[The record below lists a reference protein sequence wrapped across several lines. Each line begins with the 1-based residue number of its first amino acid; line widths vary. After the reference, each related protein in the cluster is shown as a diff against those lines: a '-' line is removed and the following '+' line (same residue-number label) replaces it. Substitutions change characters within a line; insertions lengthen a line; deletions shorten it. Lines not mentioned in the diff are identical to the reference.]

1 MDGVTLASRN
11 AHKARELEVLLPGWH
26 IAPLDVDD
34 YPEET
39 GSTYYEN
46 ALIKAR
52 FAHGRFGGWTIGE
65 DSGIEVAALGGR
77 PGVHSARYARE
88 AARVVGQAADT
99 RPEDRVASGD
109 PGGAPAIA
117 RLLEELRNVDDRRA
131 RYVSEL
137 VAIAPDGEELRGTG
151 ILEGTIAEHP
161 RGSGG
166 FGYDPVF
173 VPEGTHLTVGELGD
187 AWKREHSHRARA
199 VRALRKAFE
208 RRLDGA

>member
-1 MDGVTLASRN
+1 MTSERLTLASRN
-11 AHKARELEVLLPGWH
+11 AHKARELEVLLPGWE

-39 GSTYYEN
+39 GATYYEN

-52 FAHGRFGGWTIGE
+52 FAHGRAGGWTLGE

-77 PGVHSARYARE
+77 PGVHSARYA
-88 AARVVGQAADT
+88 
-99 RPEDRVASGD
+99 PE
-109 PGGAPAIA
+109 GAPAIA
-117 RLLEELRNVDDRRA
+117 KLLEELRKVDDRRA

-151 ILEGTIAEHP
+151 ILAGTIADGP

-173 VPEGTHLTVGELGD
+173 VPQGQHLTVGELGD

-199 VRALRKAFE
+199 VRSLREALE
-208 RRLDGA
+208 RRLDRA

>member
-26 IAPLDVDD
+26 IEPLDADD

-52 FAHGRFGGWTIGE
+52 FAHGRTGGWTIGE
-65 DSGIEVAALGGR
+65 DSGIEVDALGGR
-77 PGVHSARYARE
+77 PGVHSARYA
-88 AARVVGQAADT
+88 
-99 RPEDRVASGD
+99 PE
-109 PGGAPAIA
+109 GAPAIA
-117 RLLEELRNVDDRRA
+117 KLLAELRDVDERRA

-151 ILEGTIAEHP
+151 ILEGTIADGP

-173 VPEGTHLTVGELGD
+173 VPTGEQLTVGELGD
-187 AWKREHSHRARA
+187 GWKQEHSHRARA
-199 VRALRKAFE
+199 VRALREAFE

>member
-1 MDGVTLASRN
+1 MSTTLASRN
-11 AHKARELEVLLPGWH
+11 AHKARELEVLLPGWT
-26 IAPLDVDD
+26 IAPLDADD

-52 FAHGRFGGWTIGE
+52 FAHGRAGGWTIGE

-77 PGVHSARYARE
+77 PGVHSARYAAE
-88 AARVVGQAADT
+88 
-99 RPEDRVASGD
+99 
-109 PGGAPAIA
+109 GAPAIA
-117 RLLEELRNVDDRRA
+117 KLLEELRDVDDRRA

-151 ILEGTIAEHP
+151 ILDGTIAGGP

-173 VPEGTHLTVGELGD
+173 VPQGEQRTVAELGD
-187 AWKREHSHRARA
+187 GWKNEHSHRARA
-199 VRALRKAFE
+199 VRALREAFE

>member
-1 MDGVTLASRN
+1 MTSERLTLASRN

-26 IAPLDVDD
+26 IEPLDADD

-46 ALIKAR
+46 ALVKAR
-52 FAHGRFGGWTIGE
+52 FAHTRTGGWTIGE

-77 PGVHSARYARE
+77 PGVHSARYAPE
-88 AARVVGQAADT
+88 GAA
-99 RPEDRVASGD
+99 
-109 PGGAPAIA
+109 AIA
-117 RLLEELRNVDDRRA
+117 KLLEELRDVADRHA

-137 VAIAPDGEELRGTG
+137 VAIAPDGKELRGTG
-151 ILEGTIAEHP
+151 ILDGTIAGGP

-173 VPEGTHLTVGELGD
+173 VPQGEHLTVGELGD
-187 AWKREHSHRARA
+187 AWKHEHSHRARA
-199 VRALRKAFE
+199 VRALREAFE
-208 RRLDGA
+208 RRRDGA